1 MNFGEIF
8 VVKKE
13 DSVVNIKKN
22 LVGDVNNV
30 MQGLKDDIKSLLIL
44 KEVLFLEDK
53 KVIGKEILV
62 IVIKDEVVKRN
73 DLELLKVIDSK
84 DRIDNQLNFGFNRD
98 RFFVKFDLR
107 GYKIENLRRKS
118 SLSLDF
124 FLKSFDVFSEGKIF
138 FDVFLFG

>member
-13 DSVVNIKKN
+13 DRVVNIKKN
-22 LVGDVNNV
+22 LIGDVNKF
-30 MQGLKDDIKSLLIL
+30 MQGLKDDIKSSLIS

-98 RFFVKFDLR
+98 RLFVKFDLR

-138 FDVFLFG
+138 FDLFLFG

>member
-13 DSVVNIKKN
+13 DSVVNIKKI
-22 LVGDVNNV
+22 LLGDVNKF
-30 MQGLKDDIKSLLIL
+30 MQGLKDDIKSLVIL
-44 KEVLFLEDK
+44 KEVFFLEDK

-73 DLELLKVIDSK
+73 ELELLKVIDSK

-107 GYKIENLRRKS
+107 GYKMENLRRKS

-138 FDVFLFG
+138 FDLFLFG

>member
-44 KEVLFLEDK
+44 KEVFFLEDK

-107 GYKIENLRRKS
+107 GYKMENLRRKS

-138 FDVFLFG
+138 FDLFLFG

>member
-22 LVGDVNNV
+22 LVGDVNSV
-30 MQGLKDDIKSLLIL
+30 MQGLKDDIKSLVIL
-44 KEVLFLEDK
+44 KEVFFLEDK

-73 DLELLKVIDSK
+73 ELELLKVIDSK

-107 GYKIENLRRKS
+107 GYKMENLRRKS

-138 FDVFLFG
+138 FDLFLFG

>member
-30 MQGLKDDIKSLLIL
+30 MQGLKDDIKSLVIL
-44 KEVLFLEDK
+44 KEVFFLEDK

-73 DLELLKVIDSK
+73 ELELLKVIDSK

-107 GYKIENLRRKS
+107 GYKMENLRRKS

-138 FDVFLFG
+138 FDLFLFG

>member
-1 MNFGEIF
+1 
-8 VVKKE
+8 
-13 DSVVNIKKN
+13 
-22 LVGDVNNV
+22 

-44 KEVLFLEDK
+44 KEVFFLEDK

-107 GYKIENLRRKS
+107 VYKMENLRRKS

-138 FDVFLFG
+138 FDLFLFG

>member
-22 LVGDVNNV
+22 LVGDVNKF
-30 MQGLKDDIKSLLIL
+30 MQGLKDDIKSSLIS

-138 FDVFLFG
+138 FDLFLFG

>member
-44 KEVLFLEDK
+44 KEVFFLEDK

>member
-107 GYKIENLRRKS
+107 GYKMENLRRKS

-138 FDVFLFG
+138 FDLFLFG

>member
-30 MQGLKDDIKSLLIL
+30 MQGLKDDIKSSLIL
-44 KEVLFLEDK
+44 KEVFFLEDK

>member
-22 LVGDVNNV
+22 LVGDVNKF

-44 KEVLFLEDK
+44 KEVFFLEDK

-73 DLELLKVIDSK
+73 DLELLKVIDIK

-107 GYKIENLRRKS
+107 GYKMENLRRKS

-138 FDVFLFG
+138 FDLFLFG

>member
-30 MQGLKDDIKSLLIL
+30 MQGLKDDIKSSLIL

-107 GYKIENLRRKS
+107 GYKMENLRRKS

-138 FDVFLFG
+138 FDLFLFG

>member
-22 LVGDVNNV
+22 LVGDVNKF

-44 KEVLFLEDK
+44 KEVFFLEDK

-73 DLELLKVIDSK
+73 DLELLKVIDIK

-138 FDVFLFG
+138 FDLFLFG

>member
-22 LVGDVNNV
+22 LVGDVNKF

-44 KEVLFLEDK
+44 KEVFFLEDK

-62 IVIKDEVVKRN
+62 IVIKDEVVNRN

-107 GYKIENLRRKS
+107 GYKMENLRRKS

-138 FDVFLFG
+138 FDLFLFG

>member
-30 MQGLKDDIKSLLIL
+30 MQGLKDDIKSSLIS
-44 KEVLFLEDK
+44 KEVFFLEDK

-73 DLELLKVIDSK
+73 DLELLKVIDIK

-107 GYKIENLRRKS
+107 GYKMENLRRKS

-138 FDVFLFG
+138 FDLFLFG

>member
-138 FDVFLFG
+138 FDLFLFG